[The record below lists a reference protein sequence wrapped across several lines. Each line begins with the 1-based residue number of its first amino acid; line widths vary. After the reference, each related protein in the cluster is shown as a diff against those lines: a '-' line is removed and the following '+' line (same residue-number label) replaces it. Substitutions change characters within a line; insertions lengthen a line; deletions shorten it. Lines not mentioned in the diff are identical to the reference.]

1 MAAPP
6 CSGIRSLQFLLHLG
20 RVHGG
25 GVDELARCRG
35 VVGLAAA
42 LTMPVAFCPPDLAPF
57 RRWSAQSPARIAGGS
72 MYSSRRAAAA
82 CRRSRARGRRWP
94 SLSAVVPDGRP
105 FWIGLCGSWI
115 GGSDGSS
122 RWGRGATPGE
132 VRDFSRP
139 TSPNDSSVAGC
150 GDVFKWSVKAA
161 RSAMVLL
168 LDMGRSPA
176 SSPDDDGAM
185 RCVRLHSCLPGLDCN
200 LGFCLGVVCAIF
212 RGRVSFWFLRVSAC
226 VLYLFS
232 LI

>member
-1 MAAPP
+1 
-6 CSGIRSLQFLLHLG
+6 
-20 RVHGG
+20 
-25 GVDELARCRG
+25 
-35 VVGLAAA
+35 
-42 LTMPVAFCPPDLAPF
+42 MPVAFCPPDLAPF

-72 MYSSRRAAAA
+72 MYSSGRA
-82 CRRSRARGRRWP
+82 SRARGRRWP

-105 FWIGLCGSWI
+105 LWIGLCGSWI
-115 GGSDGSS
+115 GGSGGSS
-122 RWGRGATPGE
+122 RRARGAAPGE

-168 LDMGRSPA
+168 LAMGQSPA

-185 RCVRLHSCLPGLDCN
+185 RCVRLNSCLPGLDCN
-200 LGFCLGVVCAIF
+200 LGSCLGVVCAIF
-212 RGRVSFWFLRVSAC
+212 LGRVSFWFLRVSAC
-226 VLYLFS
+226 VLYLLS